1 MPTFADKIRLT
12 TMLLKGK
19 QVADQIKVEI
29 VEEVTA
35 IVNKGVR
42 PPHLVAILVGEDGA
56 SKTYVKNKELACE
69 KVGFSSTLIRLP
81 ESTSEEDVLAKIEE
95 INNDDGIDG
104 LIVQLPLPKHIS
116 EHKVTQA
123 IDPTKDVDGFHDVSV
138 GRLTKGQDTF
148 ISATPYGIIQL
159 LERYEIET
167 SGKHCV
173 VIGRSNIVGRPMS
186 ILMSRSG
193 NPGNCTVTLCHSR
206 TVDLASYA
214 KSADIL
220 IVALGIPEFVTGD
233 MVKPGATVIDVGI
246 TRVDADTPRGYVLKG
261 DVEFE
266 SAEQV
271 AGYITPVPGGVGP
284 MTIIGLMQ
292 NTLKSHNLKFSN

>member
-12 TMLLKGK
+12 AMLLKGK
-19 QVADQIKVEI
+19 EVADQIKLELAKDVE
-29 VEEVTA
+29 A
-35 IVNKGVR
+35 IVAKGFR

-69 KVGFSSTLIRLP
+69 KVGFSSTLVRLP
-81 ESTSEEDVLAKIEE
+81 EDTSEADVLAKIEE

-123 IDPTKDVDGFHDVSV
+123 INPAKDVDGFHDVSV

-148 ISATPYGIIQL
+148 ISATPYGIIQI

-173 VIGRSNIVGRPMS
+173 VVGRSNIVGRPMS

-206 TVDLASYA
+206 TVDLPSYT

-261 DVEFE
+261 DVAFE
-266 SAEQV
+266 SAEKV

-292 NTLKSHNLKFSN
+292 NTLKSHQLKFNS

>member
-12 TMLLKGK
+12 AMLLKGK
-19 QVADQIKVEI
+19 EVADQIKLEIAKDVE
-29 VEEVTA
+29 A
-35 IVNKGVR
+35 IVAKGFR

-69 KVGFSSTLIRLP
+69 KVGFSSTLVRLP
-81 ESTSEEDVLAKIEE
+81 EDTSEADVLAKIEE

-123 IDPTKDVDGFHDVSV
+123 INPAKDVDGFHDVSV

-148 ISATPYGIIQL
+148 ISATPYGIIQI

-173 VIGRSNIVGRPMS
+173 VVGRSNIVGRPMS

-206 TVDLASYA
+206 TVDLPSYT

-261 DVEFE
+261 DVAFE
-266 SAEQV
+266 SAEKV

-292 NTLKSHNLKFSN
+292 NTLKSHQLKFNS

>member
-1 MPTFADKIRLT
+1 
-12 TMLLKGK
+12 
-19 QVADQIKVEI
+19 
-29 VEEVTA
+29 
-35 IVNKGVR
+35 
-42 PPHLVAILVGEDGA
+42 
-56 SKTYVKNKELACE
+56 LACE

-173 VIGRSNIVGRPMS
+173 VVGRSNIVGTPMS
-186 ILMSRSG
+186 ILMSRNA
-193 NPGNCTVTLCHSR
+193 NPGNCTVTMVHSR
-206 TVDLASYA
+206 TTNMKEICA
-214 KSADIL
+214 SADIL
-220 IVALGIPEFVTGD
+220 IVAIGKPEFVTAD
-233 MVKPGATVIDVGI
+233 MVKDGAVVIDVGT
-246 TRVDADTPRGYVLKG
+246 TRVPDDSRERGWRLTG
-261 DVEFE
+261 DVDFDGVKDKC
-266 SAEQV
+266 SF
-271 AGYITPVPGGVGP
+271 ITPVPGGVGP
-284 MTIIGLMQ
+284 MTIASLMQ
-292 NTLKSHNLKFSN
+292 NTLNAINMK

>member
-19 QVADQIKVEI
+19 EVADQIKIEI
-29 VEEVTA
+29 AEEVKT
-35 IVNKGVR
+35 IVDKGVR

-69 KVGFSSTLIRLP
+69 KVGFSSTLVRLP
-81 ESTSEEDVLAKIEE
+81 ESTSEEEVLAKIEE

-123 IDPTKDVDGFHDVSV
+123 IDPAKDVDGFHDVSV

-159 LERYEIET
+159 LERYKIET

-206 TVDLASYA
+206 TVDLESYT

-266 SAEQV
+266 SSEKV

>member
-1 MPTFADKIRLT
+1 MPTFANKIRLT
-12 TMLLKGK
+12 AMLLKGK
-19 QVADQIKVEI
+19 EVADQIKLEIAKDVE
-29 VEEVTA
+29 A
-35 IVNKGVR
+35 IVAKGFR

-69 KVGFSSTLIRLP
+69 KVGFSSTLVRLP
-81 ESTSEEDVLAKIEE
+81 EDTSEADVLAKIEE

-123 IDPTKDVDGFHDVSV
+123 INPAKDVDGFHDVSV

-148 ISATPYGIIQL
+148 ISATPYGIIQI

-173 VIGRSNIVGRPMS
+173 VVGRSNIVGRPMS

-206 TVDLASYA
+206 TVDLPSYT

-261 DVEFE
+261 DVAFE
-266 SAEQV
+266 SAEKV

-292 NTLKSHNLKFSN
+292 NTLKSHQLKFNS

>member
-12 TMLLKGK
+12 AMLLKGK
-19 QVADQIKVEI
+19 EVADQIKLEIAKDVE
-29 VEEVTA
+29 A
-35 IVNKGVR
+35 IVAKGFR

-69 KVGFSSTLIRLP
+69 KVGFSSTLVRLP
-81 ESTSEEDVLAKIEE
+81 EDTSEADVLAKIEE

-116 EHKVTQA
+116 EHQVTQA
-123 IDPTKDVDGFHDVSV
+123 INPAKDVDGFHDVSV

-148 ISATPYGIIQL
+148 ISATPYGIIQI

-173 VIGRSNIVGRPMS
+173 VVGRSNIVGRPMS

-206 TVDLASYA
+206 TVDLPSYT

-261 DVEFE
+261 DVAFE
-266 SAEQV
+266 SAEKV
-271 AGYITPVPGGVGP
+271 AGYITPCSRWCWSNDDYW
-284 MTIIGLMQ
+284 LDAKH
-292 NTLKSHNLKFSN
+292 LKITPIKIQ